1 MRVRTYNSFRRAAI
15 WAIMILLPLAVVNSS
30 WGATLQ
36 EIKERGVLRH
46 LGIPYSNFVTG
57 SGDGLDVELVKLF
70 AQSLGVNYQ
79 YVEATWDSVI
89 GDLTGKR
96 VKAEGDKLIILGEV
110 PIKGDIIANGFT
122 MLDWR
127 KKIVDFSIPTF
138 PDQIW
143 LVARADSSLKPI
155 IPQGTV
161 EKDIASVK
169 ALLKGRSLLG
179 RSCTCLDPTLYSLKK
194 TGARIKFFPGNL
206 NDLAPAIIKGEAELT
221 LLDVPDA
228 LVALEKFPGKIKV
241 IGPITDRQYIGCAF
255 AKNSPELREAF
266 NRFLEKAKADG
277 SYRELVRRYYPKI
290 FNYFRDFFEKGIV
303 ISSRKIAKGPPW
315 TGL

>member
-1 MRVRTYNSFRRAAI
+1 MNQKKTHFRRAAI

-36 EIKERGVLRH
+36 EIKERGLLRH
-46 LGIPYSNFVTG
+46 LGIPYGNFVTG

-70 AQSLGVNYQ
+70 AQSLGVDYQ

-96 VKAEGDKLIILGEV
+96 VKVEGDKLIILGEV
-110 PIKGDIIANGFT
+110 PIKGDIIANGYT
-122 MLDWR
+122 MLGWR

-143 LVARADSSLKPI
+143 LVARADSTLKPI
-155 IPQGTV
+155 IPQDTV

-179 RSCTCLDPTLYSLKK
+179 RPCTCTDPSLYSLKK
-194 TGARIKFFPGNL
+194 TGVRIKFFPGNL

-266 NRFLEKAKADG
+266 NRFLEKAEADG
-277 SYRELVRRYYPKI
+277 TYQELVRRYYPKV
-290 FNYFRDFFEKGIV
+290 FNYFRDFFEK
-303 ISSRKIAKGPPW
+303 K
-315 TGL
+315 

>member
-1 MRVRTYNSFRRAAI
+1 MV
-15 WAIMILLPLAVVNSS
+15 LLPLAVVNSS

-46 LGIPYSNFVTG
+46 LGIPYANFVTG

-70 AQSLGVNYQ
+70 AQSLGVDYQ
-79 YVEATWDSVI
+79 YVESTWDSVI

-96 VKAEGDKLIILGEV
+96 VKTQGDELIILGEV

-122 MLDWR
+122 MLGWR

-143 LVARADSSLKPI
+143 LVARADSTLKPI
-155 IPQGTV
+155 IPQDTV

-179 RSCTCLDPTLYSLKK
+179 RHSTCLDPSLYSLKK
-194 TGARIKFFPGNL
+194 MGVRIKYFPGNL

-241 IGPITDRQYIGCAF
+241 IGPITEKQYIGYAF
-255 AKNSPELREAF
+255 AKDSPELREAF
-266 NRFLEKAKADG
+266 NCFLEKAKGDG
-277 SYRELVRRYYPKI
+277 TYQELMRRYYPKI
-290 FNYFRDFFEKGIV
+290 FNYFRDFFEK
-303 ISSRKIAKGPPW
+303 K
-315 TGL
+315 

>member
-1 MRVRTYNSFRRAAI
+1 MNQKKTHFRRAAI

-46 LGIPYSNFVTG
+46 LGIPYANFVTG

-70 AQSLGVNYQ
+70 AQSLGVDYQ

-96 VKAEGDKLIILGEV
+96 VKAKGDELIILGEV

-143 LVARADSSLKPI
+143 LVAKADSTLKPI
-155 IPQGTV
+155 IPQDTV

-179 RSCTCLDPTLYSLKK
+179 RSSTCLDPSLYSLKK
-194 TGARIKFFPGNL
+194 TGVRIKFFPGSL
-206 NDLAPAIIKGEAELT
+206 NDLVPAIIKGEAELT

-241 IGPITDRQYIGCAF
+241 IGPITDKQYLGCAF

-277 SYRELVRRYYPKI
+277 TYRELVRRYYPKI
-290 FNYFRDFFEKGIV
+290 FNYFRDFFEK
-303 ISSRKIAKGPPW
+303 K
-315 TGL
+315 